1 MIYLNE
7 NLYSVLGEPYIHS
20 NIWNFTE
27 NQVRGS
33 FLDKRAGRDAE
44 EYRKR
49 IGAEVNNLKKISNQ
63 LRAETQ
69 KFLGARDKSDEAI
82 EEKLREIAQ
91 SIGDDNLRYI
101 KTMNKVLR
109 SSEFQ
114 YNKALSDRVKIIQ
127 GTKLTKIF
135 GKIMG
140 DALEKEVPIVD
151 IAKKVIDDL
160 ERKGFFEKKAT
171 VDVQKE
177 TLTDYFTKKFGR
189 SDRLIKEIQEGF
201 KRQLSSKQGVILKIV
216 KEQIKKQVPP
226 NQLIESEY
234 KKPLAQKDKNKI
246 ERIYEIFEK
255 QFIDEFPEDKDA
267 AETWCRAHIKD
278 PFINTYEKSV
288 GSAQT
293 VGNYS
298 EILLQNL
305 SISVSSEGKNGIL
318 IETVGALSEKQL
330 RESNMMGAPIES
342 LLQNLTSIGSTD
354 KKQGYTDFILTNP
367 KTGQKARA
375 QSKNS
380 IAAFLNAEEGEILP
394 LQAKLYHGVQ
404 GGVANFL
411 TMLAGEGKLKNFTT
425 INTNELNIIA
435 YLIGNALWFS
445 THKSIDNTK
454 RKRDAAVR
462 TTTRS
467 GDSQGLNYIFESI
480 NRLLGLQ
487 VKNFLGVIIE
497 KIGNSYQVLP
507 NLSNLFFFLGNSIYL
522 PTYKIID
529 EVIKQIEFE
538 TEELATLK
546 ISIGNPSN
554 YYDNT
559 AEGFY
564 WAKGFITGGL
574 DASKNYTDKDL
585 LAVGRAQGKAILE
598 SAPMKSINMNFD
610 MKKLTQSAY
619 NFY

>member
-1 MIYLNE
+1 MNE
-7 NLYSVLGEPYIHS
+7 ILYESLDNPYVHS

-33 FLDKRAGRDAE
+33 FLDRGNEE
-44 EYRKR
+44 EYKRR
-49 IGAEVNNLKKISNQ
+49 IGAEIDNLKKISNQ
-63 LRAETQ
+63 LREETQ
-69 KFLGARDKSDEAI
+69 RFLGARNTSDAAI

-101 KTMNKVLR
+101 KAMNKVLR
-109 SSEFQ
+109 SKDFQ
-114 YNKALSDRVKIIQ
+114 YSKKLSDRVKVIE
-127 GTKLTKIF
+127 GDKLTKAF
-135 GKIMG
+135 EDIMG
-140 DALEKEVPIVD
+140 KTVEGEVPIIDV
-151 IAKKVIDDL
+151 AKKAIDEL
-160 ERKGFFEKKAT
+160 ESKGFFENKTT
-171 VDVQKE
+171 VSAQKE
-177 TLTDYFTKKFGR
+177 TLTDYFTKKFGKN
-189 SDRLIKEIQEGF
+189 DKLIEEIQKEF
-201 KRQLSSKQGVILKIV
+201 TRQLSSKNGKILKIV
-216 KEQIKKQVPP
+216 KDQIRKQVPP
-226 NQLIESEY
+226 DQLIESEY
-234 KKPLAQKDKNKI
+234 KKSSDKKNRDDAI
-246 ERIYEIFEK
+246 IIYGVFK
-255 QFIDEFPEDKDA
+255 NQFIKEFPENTKA
-267 AETWCRAHIKD
+267 AEDWCETHIRE
-278 PFINTYEKSV
+278 PFIDTYVKSI

-305 SISVSSEGKNGIL
+305 SISISSNGKNGIL
-318 IETVGALSEKQL
+318 IETVGKLTEKEL
-330 RESNMMGAPIES
+330 RESNMMGAPVNS

-380 IAAFLNAEEGEILP
+380 IAAFLNAKEGEILP

-411 TMLAGEGKLKNFTT
+411 TMLAGEGKLENFTT
-425 INTNELNIIA
+425 INTDELNVIA
-435 YLIGNALWFS
+435 YLIANALWFS
-445 THKSIDNTK
+445 THKSIDK
-454 RKRDAAVR
+454 GGRKRDAAVR

-497 KIGNSYQVLP
+497 KIGNSYQIVP

-529 EVIKQIEFE
+529 EIIKQIEFE
-538 TEELATLK
+538 INEIASLK
-546 ISIGNPSN
+546 ISIGNPTD
-554 YYDNT
+554 YYKST

-564 WAKGFITGGL
+564 KDKISAVGIL
-574 DASKNYTDKDL
+574 DASKNYTDEGL
-585 LAVGRAQGKAILE
+585 LSVGRAQGKAILE
-598 SAPMKSINMNFD
+598 SAPVKSVNISFD

-619 NFY
+619 NLY

>member
-1 MIYLNE
+1 MNE
-7 NLYSVLGEPYIHS
+7 ILYESLDNPYVHS

-33 FLDKRAGRDAE
+33 FLDRGNEE
-44 EYRKR
+44 EYKRR
-49 IGAEVNNLKKISNQ
+49 IGAEIDNLKKISNQ
-63 LRAETQ
+63 LREETQ
-69 KFLGARDKSDEAI
+69 RFLGARNTSDTAI

-101 KTMNKVLR
+101 KAMNKVLR
-109 SSEFQ
+109 SKDFQ
-114 YNKALSDRVKIIQ
+114 YSKKLSDRVKVIE
-127 GTKLTKIF
+127 GDKLTKAF
-135 GKIMG
+135 GDIMG
-140 DALEKEVPIVD
+140 KTVEGEVPIIDV
-151 IAKKVIDDL
+151 AKKAIDDL
-160 ERKGFFEKKAT
+160 ESKGFFENKTT
-171 VDVQKE
+171 VSAQKE
-177 TLTDYFTKKFGR
+177 TLTDYFTKKFGKN
-189 SDRLIKEIQEGF
+189 DKLIEEIQKEF
-201 KRQLSSKQGVILKIV
+201 TRQLSSKNGKILKIV
-216 KEQIKKQVPP
+216 KDQIRKQVPP
-226 NQLIESEY
+226 DQLIESEY
-234 KKPLAQKDKNKI
+234 KKSSDKKSRDDAITVYGVFKN
-246 ERIYEIFEK
+246 
-255 QFIDEFPEDKDA
+255 QFIKEFPENTKA
-267 AETWCRAHIKD
+267 AEDWCEAHIRE
-278 PFINTYEKSV
+278 PFIDTYMKSI

-293 VGNYS
+293 TGNYS

-305 SISVSSEGKNGIL
+305 SISISSNGKNGIL
-318 IETVGALSEKQL
+318 IETVGKLTEKEL
-330 RESNMMGAPIES
+330 RESNMMGAPVNS

-380 IAAFLNAEEGEILP
+380 IAAFLNAKEGEILP

-411 TMLAGEGKLKNFTT
+411 TMLAGEGKLENFTT
-425 INTNELNIIA
+425 INTDELNVIA
-435 YLIGNALWFS
+435 YLIANALWFS
-445 THKSIDNTK
+445 THQSIDK
-454 RKRDAAVR
+454 GGRKRDAAVR

-497 KIGNSYQVLP
+497 KIGNSYQIVP

-529 EVIKQIEFE
+529 EIIKQIEFE
-538 TEELATLK
+538 TNEIASLK
-546 ISIGNPSN
+546 ISIGNPTD
-554 YYDNT
+554 YYKST

-564 WAKGFITGGL
+564 KDKITAVGIL
-574 DASKNYTDKDL
+574 DASKNYTDEGL
-585 LAVGRAQGKAILE
+585 LSIGRAQGKAILE
-598 SAPMKSINMNFD
+598 SAPLKSVNISFD

>member
-1 MIYLNE
+1 MNE
-7 NLYSVLGEPYIHS
+7 ILYESLDNPYVHS

-33 FLDKRAGRDAE
+33 FLDRNNEE
-44 EYRKR
+44 EYKRR
-49 IGAEVNNLKKISNQ
+49 IGAEIDNLKKISNQ
-63 LRAETQ
+63 LREETQ
-69 KFLGARDKSDEAI
+69 RFLGARNTSDAAI

-101 KTMNKVLR
+101 KAMNKVLR
-109 SSEFQ
+109 SKDFQ
-114 YNKALSDRVKIIQ
+114 YNKKLSDRVKVIE
-127 GTKLTKIF
+127 GDKLTKAF
-135 GKIMG
+135 GDIMG
-140 DALEKEVPIVD
+140 KTVEGEVPIIDV
-151 IAKKVIDDL
+151 AKKAIDDL
-160 ERKGFFEKKAT
+160 ESKGFFENKTT
-171 VDVQKE
+171 VSAQKE
-177 TLTDYFTKKFGR
+177 TLTDYFTKKFGKN
-189 SDRLIKEIQEGF
+189 DKLIEEIQKEF
-201 KRQLSSKQGVILKIV
+201 TRQLSSKNGKILKIV
-216 KEQIKKQVPP
+216 KDQIRKQVPP
-226 NQLIESEY
+226 DQLIESEY
-234 KKPLAQKDKNKI
+234 KKSSDKKNRDDAI
-246 ERIYEIFEK
+246 IIYGVFK
-255 QFIDEFPEDKDA
+255 NQFIKEFPENTKA
-267 AETWCRAHIKD
+267 AEDWCEAHIRE
-278 PFINTYEKSV
+278 PFIDTYVKSI

-305 SISVSSEGKNGIL
+305 SISVSSNGKNGIL
-318 IETVGALSEKQL
+318 IETVGKLTEKDL
-330 RESNMMGAPIES
+330 RESNMMGAPVNS

-380 IAAFLNAEEGEILP
+380 IAAFLNAKEGEILP

-411 TMLAGEGKLKNFTT
+411 TMLAGEGKLENFTT
-425 INTNELNIIA
+425 INTDELNVIA
-435 YLIGNALWFS
+435 YLIANALWFS
-445 THKSIDNTK
+445 THKSIDK
-454 RKRDAAVR
+454 GGRKRDAAVR

-487 VKNFLGVIIE
+487 VKNFLGIIIE
-497 KIGNSYQVLP
+497 KIGNSYQIVP
-507 NLSNLFFFLGNSIYL
+507 NLSNLFFFLGNSVYL

-529 EVIKQIEFE
+529 EIIKQIEFE
-538 TEELATLK
+538 TNEIASLK
-546 ISIGNPSN
+546 ISIGNPTD
-554 YYDNT
+554 YYNNT

-564 WAKGFITGGL
+564 KDKITAVGIL
-574 DASKNYTDKDL
+574 DASKNYTDEGL
-585 LAVGRAQGKAILE
+585 LSVGRTQGKAILE
-598 SAPMKSINMNFD
+598 SAPLKSVNISFD

>member
-1 MIYLNE
+1 MNE
-7 NLYSVLGEPYIHS
+7 ILYESLDNPYVHS

-33 FLDKRAGRDAE
+33 FLDRENEE
-44 EYRKR
+44 EYKRR
-49 IGAEVNNLKKISNQ
+49 IGAEIDNLKKISNQ
-63 LRAETQ
+63 LREETQ
-69 KFLGARDKSDEAI
+69 RFLGARNTSDAAI

-101 KTMNKVLR
+101 KAMNKVLR
-109 SSEFQ
+109 SKDFQ
-114 YNKALSDRVKIIQ
+114 YSKKLSDRVKVIE
-127 GTKLTKIF
+127 GDKLTKAF
-135 GKIMG
+135 ENIMG
-140 DALEKEVPIVD
+140 ETVKGEVPIIDV
-151 IAKKVIDDL
+151 AKKAIDDL
-160 ERKGFFEKKAT
+160 ESKGFFENKTT
-171 VDVQKE
+171 VSAQKE
-177 TLTDYFTKKFGR
+177 TLTDYFTKKFGKN
-189 SDRLIKEIQEGF
+189 DRLIKEIQEGF

-226 NQLIESEY
+226 DQLIESEY
-234 KKPLAQKDKNKI
+234 KKSSDKKSEADAI
-246 ERIYEIFEK
+246 IIYGVFK
-255 QFIDEFPEDKDA
+255 NQFIKEFPENTKA
-267 AETWCRAHIKD
+267 AEDWCETHIRE
-278 PFINTYEKSV
+278 PFIDTYVKSI

-305 SISVSSEGKNGIL
+305 SISVSSNGKNGIL
-318 IETVGALSEKQL
+318 IETVGKLTEKEL
-330 RESNMMGAPIES
+330 RESNMMGAPVNS

-380 IAAFLNAEEGEILP
+380 IAAFLNAKEGEILP

-411 TMLAGEGKLKNFTT
+411 TMLAGEGKLENFTT
-425 INTNELNIIA
+425 INTDELNVIA
-435 YLIGNALWFS
+435 YLIANALWFS
-445 THKSIDNTK
+445 THKSIDK
-454 RKRDAAVR
+454 GGRKRDAAVR

-497 KIGNSYQVLP
+497 KIGNSYQIVP
-507 NLSNLFFFLGNSIYL
+507 NLSNLFFFLGNSVYL

-529 EVIKQIEFE
+529 EIIKQIEFE
-538 TEELATLK
+538 TNEIASLK
-546 ISIGNPSN
+546 ISIGNPTD
-554 YYDNT
+554 YYKST

-564 WAKGFITGGL
+564 KDKITAVGIL
-574 DASKNYTDKDL
+574 DASKNYTDEGL
-585 LAVGRAQGKAILE
+585 LLVGRAQGKAILE
-598 SAPMKSINMNFD
+598 SAPLKSVNISFD

-619 NFY
+619 NLY

>member
-1 MIYLNE
+1 MNE
-7 NLYSVLGEPYIHS
+7 ILYESLDNPYVHS

-33 FLDKRAGRDAE
+33 FLDRENEE
-44 EYRKR
+44 EYRER
-49 IGAEVNNLKKISNQ
+49 IGAEINNLKKISNQ

-69 KFLGARDKSDEAI
+69 KFLGARNTSDAAI

-101 KTMNKVLR
+101 KAMNKVLR
-109 SSEFQ
+109 SKDFQ
-114 YNKALSDRVKIIQ
+114 YSKKLSDRVKVIE
-127 GTKLTKIF
+127 GDKLTKAF
-135 GKIMG
+135 GDIMG
-140 DALEKEVPIVD
+140 ETVKGEVPIIDVT
-151 IAKKVIDDL
+151 KKAIDDL
-160 ERKGFFEKKAT
+160 ESKGFFENKTT
-171 VDVQKE
+171 VSAQKE
-177 TLTDYFTKKFGR
+177 TLTDYFTKKFGKN
-189 SDRLIKEIQEGF
+189 DKLIEEIQKEF
-201 KRQLSSKQGVILKIV
+201 TRQLSSKNGKILKIV
-216 KEQIKKQVPP
+216 KEQIRKQVPP
-226 NQLIESEY
+226 DQLIESEY
-234 KKPLAQKDKNKI
+234 KKSSDKKSRDDAI
-246 ERIYEIFEK
+246 IIYEVFK
-255 QFIDEFPEDKDA
+255 SYFIKEFPENTKA
-267 AETWCRAHIKD
+267 AEDWCEAHIRE
-278 PFINTYEKSV
+278 PFIDTYIKSI

-305 SISVSSEGKNGIL
+305 SISISSNGKNGIL
-318 IETVGALSEKQL
+318 IETVGKLTEKEL
-330 RESNMMGAPIES
+330 RESNMMGASVNS

-380 IAAFLNAEEGEILP
+380 IAAFLNAKEGEILP

-411 TMLAGEGKLKNFTT
+411 TMLAGEGKLENFTA
-425 INTNELNIIA
+425 INTDELNVIA
-435 YLIGNALWFS
+435 YLIANALWFS
-445 THKSIDNTK
+445 THKSIDK
-454 RKRDAAVR
+454 GGKKRDAAVR

-497 KIGNSYQVLP
+497 KIGNSYQIIP

-529 EVIKQIEFE
+529 EIIKQIEFE
-538 TEELATLK
+538 INEIASLK
-546 ISIGNPSN
+546 ISIGNPTD
-554 YYDNT
+554 YYKST

-564 WAKGFITGGL
+564 KDKISAVGIL
-574 DASKNYTDKDL
+574 DASKNYTDEGL
-585 LAVGRAQGKAILE
+585 LSVGRAQGKAILE
-598 SAPMKSINMNFD
+598 SAPMKSVNISFD

>member
-1 MIYLNE
+1 MNE
-7 NLYSVLGEPYIHS
+7 ILYESLDNPYVHS

-33 FLDKRAGRDAE
+33 FLDRGNEE
-44 EYRKR
+44 EYRER
-49 IGAEVNNLKKISNQ
+49 IGAEINNLKKISNQ

-69 KFLGARDKSDEAI
+69 KFLGARNTSDAAI

-91 SIGDDNLRYI
+91 SIGEDNLRYI
-101 KTMNKVLR
+101 KAMNKILR
-109 SSEFQ
+109 SKDFQ
-114 YNKALSDRVKIIQ
+114 YSKKLSDRVKVIE
-127 GTKLTKIF
+127 GDKLTKTF
-135 GKIMG
+135 EDIMG
-140 DALEKEVPIVD
+140 KTVEGEVPIIDV
-151 IAKKVIDDL
+151 AKKAIDDL
-160 ERKGFFEKKAT
+160 ESKGFFENKTT
-171 VDVQKE
+171 VSAQKE

-226 NQLIESEY
+226 DQLIESEY
-234 KKPLAQKDKNKI
+234 KKPLGEKTKEKI
-246 ERIYEIFEK
+246 NAIYEVFEK
-255 QFIDEFPEDKDA
+255 QFVDEFPKDKDA
-267 AETWCRAHIKD
+267 ARAWCRAHIKE
-278 PFINTYEKSV
+278 PFKKTYEESV

-293 VGNYS
+293 TGNYS
-298 EILLQNL
+298 KILLQNL
-305 SISVSSEGKNGIL
+305 SISVSSNGKNGIL
-318 IETVGALSEKQL
+318 IETVGKLTEKEL
-330 RESNMMGAPIES
+330 RESNMMGAPVNS

-354 KKQGYTDFILTNP
+354 KKQGYTNFILTNP

-380 IAAFLNAEEGEILP
+380 IAAFLNAKEGEILP
-394 LQAKLYHGVQ
+394 LQAKLYRGVQ

-411 TMLAGEGKLKNFTT
+411 TMLAGEGKLENFTI
-425 INTNELNIIA
+425 INTDELNVIA
-435 YLIGNALWFS
+435 YLIANALWFS
-445 THKSIDNTK
+445 THQSIDK
-454 RKRDAAVR
+454 GGRKRDAAVR

-497 KIGNSYQVLP
+497 KIGNSYQIVP
-507 NLSNLFFFLGNSIYL
+507 NLSNLFFFLGNSVYL

-529 EVIKQIEFE
+529 EIIKQIEFE
-538 TEELATLK
+538 MEGLASLK
-546 ISIGNPSN
+546 ISIGNPSD
-554 YYDNT
+554 YYNNT

-564 WAKGFITGGL
+564 KDKINAVGIL
-574 DASKNYTDKDL
+574 DASKNYTDEGL
-585 LAVGRAQGKAILE
+585 LSVGRAQGKAILE
-598 SAPMKSINMNFD
+598 SAPLKSVNISFD

>member
-1 MIYLNE
+1 MNE
-7 NLYSVLGEPYIHS
+7 ILYESLDNPYVHS

-33 FLDKRAGRDAE
+33 FLDRGNEE
-44 EYRKR
+44 EYKRR
-49 IGAEVNNLKKISNQ
+49 IGAEINNLKKISDQ

-69 KFLGARDKSDEAI
+69 KFLGARNTSDAAI

-101 KTMNKVLR
+101 KAMNKVLR
-109 SSEFQ
+109 SKDFQ
-114 YNKALSDRVKIIQ
+114 YSKKLSDRVRVIE
-127 GTKLTKIF
+127 GDKLTKAF
-135 GKIMG
+135 ENIMG
-140 DALEKEVPIVD
+140 DTVQGEVPIVD
-151 IAKKVIDDL
+151 VAKKAIDDL
-160 ERKGFFEKKAT
+160 ESQGFFENKTT
-171 VDVQKE
+171 VSAQKE
-177 TLTDYFTKKFGR
+177 TLTDYFTKKFGK
-189 SDRLIKEIQEGF
+189 SDKLIEEIQKEF
-201 KRQLSSKQGVILKIV
+201 TRQLSSKNGKILKIV
-216 KEQIKKQVPP
+216 KDQIRKQVPP
-226 NQLIESEY
+226 DQLIESEY
-234 KKPLAQKDKNKI
+234 KKSSDKKNI
-246 ERIYEIFEK
+246 DDAIIIYGVFK
-255 QFIDEFPEDKDA
+255 NQFIKEFPENTKA
-267 AETWCRAHIKD
+267 AEDWCEAHIRK
-278 PFINTYEKSV
+278 PFIDTYVKSI

-305 SISVSSEGKNGIL
+305 SISISSNGKNGIL
-318 IETVGALSEKQL
+318 IETVGKLTEKEL
-330 RESNMMGAPIES
+330 RESNMMGAPVSS

-380 IAAFLNAEEGEILP
+380 IAAFLNAKEGEILP

-411 TMLAGEGKLKNFTT
+411 TMLAGEGKLENFTA
-425 INTNELNIIA
+425 INTDELNVIA
-435 YLIGNALWFS
+435 YLIANALWFS
-445 THKSIDNTK
+445 THQSISK
-454 RKRDAAVR
+454 GERKRDAAVR

-497 KIGNSYQVLP
+497 KIGNSYQIVP
-507 NLSNLFFFLGNSIYL
+507 NLSNLFFFLGNSVYL
-522 PTYKIID
+522 PTYRIID
-529 EVIKQIEFE
+529 EIIKQIEFE
-538 TEELATLK
+538 MEGLASLK
-546 ISIGNPSN
+546 VSIGNPTD
-554 YYDNT
+554 YYKNT

-564 WAKGFITGGL
+564 KEKISAVGIL
-574 DASKNYTDKDL
+574 DSSKNYTDEGL
-585 LAVGRAQGKAILE
+585 LSVGRAQGKAILE
-598 SAPMKSINMNFD
+598 SAPLKSVNISFD

-619 NFY
+619 NLY

>member
-1 MIYLNE
+1 MNE
-7 NLYSVLGEPYIHS
+7 KLYDILGEPYIHS

-33 FLDKRAGRDAE
+33 FLDKTSGRDAE
-44 EYRKR
+44 KYKQR
-49 IGAEVNNLKKISNQ
+49 IGAEIENLKKISNQ
-63 LRAETQ
+63 LRTETQ
-69 KFLGARDKSDEAI
+69 KFLGAPDNSDKAI

-91 SIGDDNLRYI
+91 SIGTDNLRYI
-101 KTMNKVLR
+101 QAMNKVLR

-127 GTKLTKIF
+127 GTKLTKVF
-135 GKIMG
+135 EDVMGKT
-140 DALEKEVPIVD
+140 LKEEVPIID
-151 IAKKVIDDL
+151 IAKKAIDEL
-160 ERKGFFEKKAT
+160 ERKGFFEKKTT
-171 VDVQKE
+171 VDAQKE

-189 SDRLIKEIQEGF
+189 SDRLIKEIQNGF

-226 NQLIESEY
+226 DQLIESEY
-234 KKPLAQKDKNKI
+234 KKSKDQKTE
-246 ERIYEIFEK
+246 ERVNAIYQVFEK
-255 QFIDEFPEDKDA
+255 QFIKEFPEDEEA
-267 AETWCRAHIKD
+267 AETWCRAHIQE
-278 PFINTYEKSV
+278 PFIKTYMESV

-298 EILLQNL
+298 EILLKNL

-318 IETVGALSEKQL
+318 IETVGTLSEKQL
-330 RESNMMGAPIES
+330 RESNMMGAPTDS
-342 LLQNLTSIGSTD
+342 LLQNLTSLGATD
-354 KKQGYTDFILTNP
+354 KKQGYTDFVLTNP

-380 IAAFLNAEEGEILP
+380 IAAFMNADEGEILP

-411 TMLAGEGKLKNFTT
+411 SMLEGSGKLENFTT
-425 INTNELNIIA
+425 INTNELNVVA

-445 THKSIDNTK
+445 THQSLGSNNRK
-454 RKRDAAVR
+454 RKEAVR
-462 TTTRS
+462 TTTRE

-497 KIGNSYQVLP
+497 KVGESYQVVP
-507 NLSNLFFFLGNSIYL
+507 DLSNLFFFLGNSVYL

-529 EVIKQIEFE
+529 EIIKQIQFE
-538 TEELATLK
+538 TEELASLK
-546 ISIGNPSN
+546 ITIGNPSR

-564 WAKGFITGGL
+564 WAKRFITGGL
-574 DASKNYTDKDL
+574 DSSKNYSDEGL

-610 MKKLTQSAY
+610 MKKLTQTAY

>member
-1 MIYLNE
+1 
-7 NLYSVLGEPYIHS
+7 
-20 NIWNFTE
+20 
-27 NQVRGS
+27 
-33 FLDKRAGRDAE
+33 
-44 EYRKR
+44 
-49 IGAEVNNLKKISNQ
+49 
-63 LRAETQ
+63 
-69 KFLGARDKSDEAI
+69 
-82 EEKLREIAQ
+82 
-91 SIGDDNLRYI
+91 
-101 KTMNKVLR
+101 MNKVLR
-109 SSEFQ
+109 SSKFQ
-114 YNKALSDRVKIIQ
+114 YSKELSDRVKIVK
-127 GTKLTKIF
+127 GAKLTKVF
-135 GKIMG
+135 EDIMG
-140 DALEKEVPIVD
+140 GTVQGEVPIVD
-151 IAKKVIDDL
+151 VAKKATEEL
-160 ERKGFFEKKAT
+160 EKKGFFEKKTT
-171 VDVQKE
+171 VSAQKE

-226 NQLIESEY
+226 DQLIESEY
-234 KKPLAQKDKNKI
+234 KKPLGKKNRDEAI
-246 ERIYEIFEK
+246 TIYGVFK
-255 QFIDEFPEDKDA
+255 NQFIDEFPNDKDA
-267 AETWCRAHIKD
+267 AKAWCDAHIQE
-278 PFINTYEKSV
+278 PFIDTYMNSV

-305 SISVSSEGKNGIL
+305 SISVSSNGKNGIL
-318 IETVGALSEKQL
+318 IETVGTLTEKKL

-411 TMLAGEGKLKNFTT
+411 TMLAGEEKLKNFTT

-574 DASKNYTDKDL
+574 DASKNYTDEGL

>member
-1 MIYLNE
+1 MNE
-7 NLYSVLGEPYIHS
+7 ILYESLDNPYVHS

-33 FLDKRAGRDAE
+33 FLDRGNEE
-44 EYRKR
+44 EYKRR
-49 IGAEVNNLKKISNQ
+49 IGAEIDNLKKISNQ
-63 LRAETQ
+63 LREETQ
-69 KFLGARDKSDEAI
+69 RFLGARNTSDAAI

-101 KTMNKVLR
+101 KAMNKVLR
-109 SSEFQ
+109 SKDFQ
-114 YNKALSDRVKIIQ
+114 YSKKLSDRVKVIE
-127 GTKLTKIF
+127 GDKLTKAF
-135 GKIMG
+135 EDIMG
-140 DALEKEVPIVD
+140 ETVKGEVPIIDV
-151 IAKKVIDDL
+151 AKKAIDDL
-160 ERKGFFEKKAT
+160 EKNGFFENKTT
-171 VDVQKE
+171 VSAQKE
-177 TLTDYFTKKFGR
+177 TLTDYFTKKFGKN
-189 SDRLIKEIQEGF
+189 DKLIEEIQKEF
-201 KRQLSSKQGVILKIV
+201 TRQLSSKNGKILKIV
-216 KEQIKKQVPP
+216 KDQIRKQVPP
-226 NQLIESEY
+226 DQLIESEY
-234 KKPLAQKDKNKI
+234 KKSSDKKNRDDAI
-246 ERIYEIFEK
+246 IIYGIFK
-255 QFIDEFPEDKDA
+255 NQFIKEFPENTKA
-267 AETWCRAHIKD
+267 AENWCKTHIRE
-278 PFINTYEKSV
+278 PFIDTYVKSI

-305 SISVSSEGKNGIL
+305 SISISSNGKNGIL
-318 IETVGALSEKQL
+318 IETVGKLTEKEL
-330 RESNMMGAPIES
+330 RESNMMGAPVNS

-380 IAAFLNAEEGEILP
+380 IAAFLNAKEGEILP

-411 TMLAGEGKLKNFTT
+411 TMLAGEGKLENFTT
-425 INTNELNIIA
+425 INTDELNVIA
-435 YLIGNALWFS
+435 YLIANALWFS
-445 THKSIDNTK
+445 THKSIDK
-454 RKRDAAVR
+454 GGRKRDAAVR

-497 KIGNSYQVLP
+497 KIGNSYQIIP
-507 NLSNLFFFLGNSIYL
+507 NLSNLFFFLGNSVYL

-529 EVIKQIEFE
+529 EIIKQIEFE
-538 TEELATLK
+538 TNEIASLK
-546 ISIGNPSN
+546 ISIGNPTD
-554 YYDNT
+554 YYKST

-564 WAKGFITGGL
+564 KDKISAVGIL
-574 DASKNYTDKDL
+574 DASKNYTDEGL
-585 LAVGRAQGKAILE
+585 LSVGRAQGKAILE
-598 SAPMKSINMNFD
+598 SAPMKSVNISFD

-619 NFY
+619 NLY

>member
-7 NLYSVLGEPYIHS
+7 KLYDILGEPYIHS

-33 FLDKRAGRDAE
+33 FLDKTSGRDAE
-44 EYRKR
+44 KYKQR
-49 IGAEVNNLKKISNQ
+49 IGAEIENLKKISNQ

-69 KFLGARDKSDEAI
+69 KFLGAPDNSDKAI

-91 SIGDDNLRYI
+91 SIGTDNLRYI
-101 KTMNKVLR
+101 QAMNKVLR

-127 GTKLTKIF
+127 GTKLTKVF
-135 GKIMG
+135 GEIMG
-140 DALEKEVPIVD
+140 DALKEEVPIVD
-151 IAKKVIDDL
+151 IAKKAIDEL
-160 ERKGFFEKKAT
+160 ERKGFFEKKTT
-171 VDVQKE
+171 VDAQKE
-177 TLTDYFTKKFGR
+177 TLTDCFTKKFGR
-189 SDRLIKEIQEGF
+189 NDRLIKEIQDGF

-226 NQLIESEY
+226 DQLVESEY
-234 KKPLAQKDKNKI
+234 KKSKDQKTE
-246 ERIYEIFEK
+246 ERVNAIYQVFEK
-255 QFIDEFPEDKDA
+255 QFIKEFPEDEKA
-267 AETWCRAHIKD
+267 AETWCRAHIQE
-278 PFINTYEKSV
+278 PFIKTYMESV

-298 EILLQNL
+298 EILLKNL

-318 IETVGALSEKQL
+318 IETVGTLSEKQL
-330 RESNMMGAPIES
+330 RESKMMGAPTDS
-342 LLQNLTSIGSTD
+342 LLQNLTSLGATD
-354 KKQGYTDFILTNP
+354 KKQGYTDFVLTNP

-380 IAAFLNAEEGEILP
+380 IAAFMNADEGEILP

-411 TMLAGEGKLKNFTT
+411 SMLEGSGKLENFTT
-425 INTNELNIIA
+425 INTNELNVIA

-445 THKSIDNTK
+445 THQSLGSNNRK
-454 RKRDAAVR
+454 RKEAVR
-462 TTTRS
+462 TTTRE

-497 KIGNSYQVLP
+497 KVGESYQVVP
-507 NLSNLFFFLGNSIYL
+507 DLSNLFFFLGNSVYL

-529 EVIKQIEFE
+529 EIIKQIQFE
-538 TEELATLK
+538 TEELASLK
-546 ISIGNPSN
+546 ITIGNPSR

-564 WAKGFITGGL
+564 WAKRFITGGL
-574 DASKNYTDKDL
+574 DSSKNYSDEGL

-610 MKKLTQSAY
+610 MKKLTQTAY

>member
-1 MIYLNE
+1 MNE
-7 NLYSVLGEPYIHS
+7 ILYESLDNPYVHS

-33 FLDKRAGRDAE
+33 FLDRGNEE
-44 EYRKR
+44 EYKRR
-49 IGAEVNNLKKISNQ
+49 IGAEIDNLKKISNQ
-63 LRAETQ
+63 LREETQ
-69 KFLGARDKSDEAI
+69 RFLGARNTSDAAI

-101 KTMNKVLR
+101 KAMNKVLR
-109 SSEFQ
+109 SKDFQ
-114 YNKALSDRVKIIQ
+114 YSKGLSDRVKVIE
-127 GTKLTKIF
+127 GDKLTKAF
-135 GKIMG
+135 EDIMG
-140 DALEKEVPIVD
+140 KTVEGEVPIIDV
-151 IAKKVIDDL
+151 AKKAIDDL
-160 ERKGFFEKKAT
+160 ESKGFFENKTT
-171 VDVQKE
+171 VSAQKE
-177 TLTDYFTKKFGR
+177 TLTNYFTKKFGKN
-189 SDRLIKEIQEGF
+189 DKLIEEIQKEF
-201 KRQLSSKQGVILKIV
+201 TRQLSSKNGKILKIV
-216 KEQIKKQVPP
+216 KDQIRKQVPP
-226 NQLIESEY
+226 DQLIESEY
-234 KKPLAQKDKNKI
+234 KKSSDKKNRDDAI
-246 ERIYEIFEK
+246 IIYGVFK
-255 QFIDEFPEDKDA
+255 NQFIKEFPENTKA
-267 AETWCRAHIKD
+267 AEDWCEAHIRE
-278 PFINTYEKSV
+278 PFIDTYVKSI

-305 SISVSSEGKNGIL
+305 SISISSNGKNGIL
-318 IETVGALSEKQL
+318 IETVGKLTEKKL
-330 RESNMMGAPIES
+330 RESNMMGAPVNS

-380 IAAFLNAEEGEILP
+380 IAAFLNAKEGEILP

-411 TMLAGEGKLKNFTT
+411 TMLAGEGKLENFTT
-425 INTNELNIIA
+425 INTDELNVIA
-435 YLIGNALWFS
+435 YLIANALWFS
-445 THKSIDNTK
+445 THQSIDKTGG
-454 RKRDAAVR
+454 KRDAAVR

-497 KIGNSYQVLP
+497 KIGNSYQIIP
-507 NLSNLFFFLGNSIYL
+507 NLSNLFFFLGNSVYL

-529 EVIKQIEFE
+529 EIIKQIEFE
-538 TEELATLK
+538 TNEIASLK
-546 ISIGNPSN
+546 ISIGNPTD
-554 YYDNT
+554 YYKST

-564 WAKGFITGGL
+564 KDKISAVGIL
-574 DASKNYTDKDL
+574 DASKNYTDEGL
-585 LAVGRAQGKAILE
+585 LSVGRAQGKAILE
-598 SAPMKSINMNFD
+598 SAPLKSVNISFD

-619 NFY
+619 NLY

>member
-1 MIYLNE
+1 MNE
-7 NLYSVLGEPYIHS
+7 ILYESLDNPYVHS

-33 FLDKRAGRDAE
+33 FLDRGNEE
-44 EYRKR
+44 EYKRR
-49 IGAEVNNLKKISNQ
+49 IGAEIDNLKKISNQ
-63 LRAETQ
+63 LREETQ
-69 KFLGARDKSDEAI
+69 RFLGARNTSDAAI

-101 KTMNKVLR
+101 KAMNKVLR
-109 SSEFQ
+109 SKDFQ
-114 YNKALSDRVKIIQ
+114 YSKGLSDRVKVIE
-127 GTKLTKIF
+127 GDKLTKTF
-135 GKIMG
+135 EDIMG
-140 DALEKEVPIVD
+140 KTVEGEVPIIDV
-151 IAKKVIDDL
+151 AKKAIDDL
-160 ERKGFFEKKAT
+160 EGKGFFENKTT
-171 VDVQKE
+171 VSAQKE
-177 TLTDYFTKKFGR
+177 TLTDYFTKKFGKN
-189 SDRLIKEIQEGF
+189 DKLIEEIQKEF
-201 KRQLSSKQGVILKIV
+201 TRQLSSKNGKILKIV
-216 KEQIKKQVPP
+216 KDQIRKQVPP

-234 KKPLAQKDKNKI
+234 KKSSDKKNRDDAI
-246 ERIYEIFEK
+246 IIYGVFK
-255 QFIDEFPEDKDA
+255 NQFIKEFPENTKA
-267 AETWCRAHIKD
+267 AEDWCEAHIRE
-278 PFINTYEKSV
+278 PFIDTYVKSV

-305 SISVSSEGKNGIL
+305 SISISSNGKNGIL
-318 IETVGALSEKQL
+318 IETVGKLTEKEL
-330 RESNMMGAPIES
+330 RESNMMGAPVNS

-380 IAAFLNAEEGEILP
+380 IAAFLNAKEGEILP

-411 TMLAGEGKLKNFTT
+411 TMLAGEGKLENFTT
-425 INTNELNIIA
+425 INTDELNVIA
-435 YLIGNALWFS
+435 YLIANALWFS
-445 THKSIDNTK
+445 THQSIGKGERK
-454 RKRDAAVR
+454 RKAAVR

-497 KIGNSYQVLP
+497 KIGNSYQIVP
-507 NLSNLFFFLGNSIYL
+507 NLSNLFFFLGNSVYL

-529 EVIKQIEFE
+529 EIIKQIEFE
-538 TEELATLK
+538 INEIASLK
-546 ISIGNPSN
+546 ISIGNPTN
-554 YYDNT
+554 YYKST

-564 WAKGFITGGL
+564 KDKISAVGTL
-574 DASKNYTDKDL
+574 DASKNYTDEGL
-585 LAVGRAQGKAILE
+585 LSVGRAQGKAILE
-598 SAPMKSINMNFD
+598 SAPLKSVNISFD

-619 NFY
+619 NLY